1 MMNPADLG
9 GCEGRE
15 FDPPV
20 ETLDIE
26 SLLAKFPLST
36 CVIDVEGPHLKEATV
51 TNSKEVNSRIGR
63 EMIRV
68 IYKLQTLPLPLP
80 IMESEPEAGTF
91 CKRRRHCKLNVNWCK
106 AGW

>member
-1 MMNPADLG
+1 MNPADLG

-26 SLLAKFPLST
+26 SLEAMFPLST
-36 CVIDVEGPHLKEATV
+36 WVIDVEGPHGSTNLKEATV

-80 IMESEPEAGTF
+80 IMESKPEAGTCF
-91 CKRRRHCKLNVNWCK
+91 K
-106 AGW
+106 

>member
-26 SLLAKFPLST
+26 SLEAVFPLST
-36 CVIDVEGPHLKEATV
+36 CIVDREGPHGDANLKETTV
-51 TNSKEVNSRIGR
+51 TNSREVNRRVGR

-68 IYKLQTLPLPLP
+68 IYKLQPLPLPLV
-80 IMESEPEAGTF
+80 IMESE
-91 CKRRRHCKLNVNWCK
+91 CNSSK
-106 AGW
+106 